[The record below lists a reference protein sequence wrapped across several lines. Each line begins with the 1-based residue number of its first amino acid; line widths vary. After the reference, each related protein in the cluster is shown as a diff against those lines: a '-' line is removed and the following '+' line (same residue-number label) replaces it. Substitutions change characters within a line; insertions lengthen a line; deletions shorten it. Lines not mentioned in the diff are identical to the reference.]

1 MSRQACRQKGALKVS
16 GGCQRVFQ
24 QAGVLQLQDRAW
36 QRKLSIDT
44 GDSQDTVV
52 WHPGSRPL
60 MGVSGSESLGFVCIE
75 AASGSSDSLSLA
87 PGEQAHLKL
96 QAQLFN

>member
-1 MSRQACRQKGALKVS
+1 LKVQ

-24 QAGVLQLQDRAW
+24 NAATLQVNDPAW
-36 QRKLSIDT
+36 QRQLCIDT
-44 GDSQDTVV
+44 GDSDDTVV

-60 MGVSGSESLGFVCIE
+60 MGVSGSETQGFICVE

-87 PGEQAHLKL
+87 PGERAHLQLQAHSL
-96 QAQLFN
+96 N